1 MRPPHRDALACS
13 PAASERV
20 RPLRARSV
28 LPPLRLLVVL
38 DVLLRDAHA
47 RLDAPDLVARAGEVH
62 ARGAAQDGQADAGHH
77 HGGSHGHVAHFQDT
91 ARLQPQLHRD
101 EHDDGGEGGRALDE
115 VLAAVRL
122 EALDVLVRLR
132 LALAHASAHNVS
144 FPLIRIA

>member
-1 MRPPHRDALACS
+1 MRTSSMLRPHFDKSRPAEPAKMARMNAEIHIAPFTTMLSASMMPAFSSIEMCIRDS
-13 PAASERV
+13 
-20 RPLRARSV
+20 
-28 LPPLRLLVVL
+28 
-38 DVLLRDAHA
+38 
-47 RLDAPDLVARAGEVH
+47 
-62 ARGAAQDGQADAGHH
+62 
-77 HGGSHGHVAHFQDT
+77 
-91 ARLQPQLHRD
+91 LQPQLHRD